1 MGTALVN
8 FVYTTMKKRLNNPGS
23 RYWLPTLL
31 KEVKAPDGGTLN
43 PLRAAEW
50 KLGAIGGEKGA
61 WAGDHIADTWWIA
74 VGDAF
79 DVAQEREDVSE
90 DLPEDLNAFTAR
102 RSEANPLPTLSFSSV
117 EIHHLPNAAVGELTG
132 LTEDSDGYRGSV
144 RITLGAHAFGEWKDR
159 DQIRIKSR
167 YLLRQEV
174 VAADDPD
181 DGSTGP
187 LPPTTT
193 VVRGLEGVSWP
204 KQVVEGRGTLELTA
218 RDLAFDV
225 QVALHVSGK
234 GSGRTLAARV
244 DSISL
249 AAGVTPTF
257 SLAKEDLTIE
267 DEWTDPGL
275 IEHWKQAALEAVN
288 SPDAGKELRAAM
300 EAALSDPGQRDEFSM
315 VVTQQLAAAL
325 DGVLGPVST
334 GALPVEGSDTG
345 TGPVEQ
351 YLFDR
356 VRHAV
361 NSPASSFYPPAVIH
375 SLDDPG
381 LVPYLIPLLD
391 LGPQS
396 VEDIELSSV
405 RLHDVTVH
413 GLPNLLIPPQDARL
427 TADGID
433 LTLRLGRITGR
444 PEIPGTR
451 GSDGAPLRVP
461 EPPLALTGRFEAVFP
476 PSGEDEDDVL
486 SGTFTASLRR
496 PSLAAGLVFGGAD
509 ADALEI
515 SLCSLDLELTPEEL
529 TVDVTTGDLF
539 REVIRSLFDSAQVK
553 TVLLRGIRERTAAR
567 KDEIAAG
574 LSTAARGIIA
584 AHLTQ

>member
-8 FVYTTMKKRLNNPGS
+8 FVYTTMRKRLNNPGS

-31 KEVKAPDGGTLN
+31 KEVKAPDGGTLT

-50 KLGAIGGEKGA
+50 KLGAIGGEQGTLVGNIIAKG
-61 WAGDHIADTWWIA
+61 WWMA
-74 VGDAF
+74 VGAAF
-79 DVAQEREDVSE
+79 DDAQAREDESN
-90 DLPEDLNAFTAR
+90 DLPEDLDAFTAR
-102 RSEANPLPTLSFSSV
+102 RSEANPLPTLAFSSV

-144 RITLGAHAFGEWKDR
+144 RITLGAHSHDEWKDR
-159 DQIRIKSR
+159 DHIKIKSR

-181 DGSTGP
+181 DDSADP

-257 SLAKEDLTIE
+257 CLARENLTIE
-267 DEWTDPGL
+267 DEGTDSES
-275 IEHWKQAALEAVN
+275 IERWKHAALEAVN
-288 SPDAGKELRAAM
+288 SADAGRELRAAM
-300 EAALSDPGQRDEFSM
+300 EAALSDPGQRDEFSTM
-315 VVTQQLAAAL
+315 VTQQLAASL
-325 DGVLGPVST
+325 DGVLGSVPT

-381 LVPYLIPLLD
+381 LVPYRIPTLD

-396 VEDIELSSV
+396 VEDIELSAV
-405 RLHDVTVH
+405 RLHDVTVD
-413 GLPNLLIPPQDARL
+413 GLPNLLIPPEDARL
-427 TADGID
+427 TAEGID

-451 GSDGAPLRVP
+451 GSDGSPLRVP
-461 EPPLALTGRFEAVFP
+461 EPPLVLTGRFEAVFP
-476 PSGEDEDDVL
+476 PSSEDEDDVL
-486 SGTFTASLRR
+486 RGQFKASLAR
-496 PSLAAGLVFGGAD
+496 PSVAAGLVFSGPD

-515 SLCSLDLELTPEEL
+515 SLRSLDLRLAPEEL
-529 TVDVTTGDLF
+529 TVEVTTGDLF
-539 REVIRSLFDSAQVK
+539 REVMRSLFDSAQVK
-553 TVLLRGIRERTAAR
+553 TVLVQGIRTRTAAR

-574 LSTAARGIIA
+574 LSTAARDIIA

>member
-8 FVYTTMKKRLNNPGS
+8 FVYTTMRKRLNNPGS

-31 KEVKAPDGGTLN
+31 KEVKAPDGGTLT

-50 KLGAIGGEKGA
+50 NLGTIGGEQGPLVGDTIAKA
-61 WAGDHIADTWWIA
+61 WWMV

-79 DVAQEREDVSE
+79 DDAQEREDESK
-90 DLPEDLNAFTAR
+90 DLPEDLDAFTPR

-144 RITLGAHAFGEWKDR
+144 RITLGAYRHDEWKDR
-159 DQIRIKSR
+159 DHIKIKSR

-181 DGSTGP
+181 NGATGP

-204 KQVVEGRGTLELTA
+204 KQVVEGRGTLELIA
-218 RDLAFDV
+218 RNLAFDV
-225 QVALHVSGK
+225 QVALFVSGD
-234 GSGRTLAARV
+234 GSGRTMAARV

-249 AAGVTPTF
+249 AGGVTPTF
-257 SLAKEDLTIE
+257 SLAEEKLTIE
-267 DEWTDPGL
+267 DESTDPEL
-275 IEHWKQAALEAVN
+275 IEGWKRAALTAVN
-288 SPDAGKELRAAM
+288 SPDAGRELRAAM
-300 EAALSDPGQRDEFSM
+300 EAALADPGQRDEFSM
-315 VVTQQLAAAL
+315 VVTQQLAASL

-334 GALPVEGSDTG
+334 GALPVEGPVTG

-381 LVPYLIPLLD
+381 LVPYRIPLLD

-396 VEDIELSSV
+396 FEDIELSAV
-405 RLHDVTVH
+405 RLHDVTVD
-413 GLPNLLIPPQDARL
+413 GLPNLLIPPEDARL
-427 TADGID
+427 TAEGIY

-451 GSDGAPLRVP
+451 GSDGSPLRVP
-461 EPPLALTGRFEAVFP
+461 EPPLTLTGRFEAVFP

-486 SGTFTASLRR
+486 QGQFKASLAR
-496 PSLAAGLVFGGAD
+496 PSVAAGLVFSGPD

-515 SLCSLDLELTPEEL
+515 SLRSLDLQLAPEEL
-529 TVDVTTGDLF
+529 TVEVTTGDLF

-553 TVLLRGIRERTAAR
+553 TVLLREIRKRTATR

>member
-31 KEVKAPDGGTLN
+31 KEVKAPDGGTLT

-50 KLGAIGGEKGA
+50 KLGPIGGEQGTLVGDTIAKA
-61 WAGDHIADTWWIA
+61 WWTA
-74 VGDAF
+74 VADAF
-79 DVAQEREDVSE
+79 DDAQGREDESK
-90 DLPEDLNAFTAR
+90 DLPEDLDAFTPR

-144 RITLGAHAFGEWKDR
+144 RITLGAHHCGEWKDR

-167 YLLRQEV
+167 YLLCQEV

-181 DGSTGP
+181 DDSTGP

-193 VVRGLEGVSWP
+193 VARGLKGVSWP

-225 QVALHVSGK
+225 QVALHVSGR
-234 GSGRTLAARV
+234 GPGRTLAARV

-257 SLAKEDLTIE
+257 CLDGKDLTIE
-267 DEWTDPGL
+267 DEWTDPKL
-275 IEHWKQAALEAVN
+275 IESWKRAALKAVN
-288 SPDAGKELRAAM
+288 SPDAGRELRAAM

-334 GALPVEGSDTG
+334 GALPVEGSDTRP
-345 TGPVEQ
+345 GPVEQ

-361 NSPASSFYPPAVIH
+361 NSPTSSFYPPAVIH
-375 SLDDPG
+375 SLDDPV
-381 LVPYLIPLLD
+381 LVPYRIPLLD

-396 VEDIELSSV
+396 VEGIELSAV

-413 GLPNLLIPPQDARL
+413 GLPNLLIPPEDARL

-433 LTLRLGRITGR
+433 LTLRLGRITDR
-444 PEIPGTR
+444 PDIPGTR
-451 GSDGAPLRVP
+451 GADGSPLRVP
-461 EPPLALTGRFEAVFP
+461 EPPLVLTGRFEADFP

-486 SGTFTASLRR
+486 SGTFKASLTR
-496 PSLAAGLVFGGAD
+496 PSLAAGLVFSGPD

-515 SLCSLDLELTPEEL
+515 SLRSLDLELTAEEV

-539 REVIRSLFDSAQVK
+539 REVIRSLFNSTQVK
-553 TVLLRGIRERTAAR
+553 TVLLHGMRERTAAR